1 MDHFHYRD
9 GELWCEGLP
18 VREAAR
24 QAGSPCYVYSAS
36 TLRDHYARLA
46 AAFAPLGPLVCFSV
60 KSCPNLAVLRL
71 LVGMG
76 AGLDCVSIGEVERA
90 WLAGCPMERVVFAGV
105 GKSDS
110 EIRAALD
117 GRFSPLGDPAAAG
130 RGPVGL
136 LNIESES
143 EYEVAAAIA
152 AELGVHARAA
162 LRINPDVD
170 PHTHRYVATGKR
182 ESKFGVDID
191 RARRFLASH
200 GNDPRLPVRA
210 LHMHIGSQIRDAE
223 PFVEATHRAIALIHE
238 LRAQGQAIDTLD
250 IGGGFSADY
259 VTGTAP
265 PYSQYAKRIV
275 PVLGPLVEQGL
286 RIVLEPGRSIAASAG
301 VLLTRVEH
309 VKRGGERTFVICD
322 AGMHTLVRP
331 SHYQAFHFCW
341 PARVGPEHVPGRREE
356 RPDLP
361 GLEVVDIV
369 GPICESGDFL
379 AEGRSIPPVA
389 RGDLVAVFTAGAYGM
404 SMASN
409 YNSHPLPAEVLVD
422 GTEARLI
429 RSRQS
434 HREMLA
440 QEAGLSGPGSPSR
453 TA

>member
-9 GELWCEGLP
+9 GELCCERVP
-18 VREAAR
+18 VGQAALL
-24 QAGSPCYVYSAS
+24 AGTPCYVYSAA
-36 TLRDHYARLA
+36 TLTDHFARLA
-46 AAFAPLGPLVCFSV
+46 EAFAPLRPLICFSV

-71 LVGMG
+71 LVGLG

-90 WLAGCPMERVVFAGV
+90 WLAGCPMDRVVFAGV
-105 GKSDS
+105 GKSDA
-110 EIRAALD
+110 ELRAALD

-143 EYEVAAAIA
+143 EYEVAARIA
-152 AELGVHARAA
+152 GELGVAARAA

-170 PHTHRYVATGKR
+170 PRTHRYVATGKR
-182 ESKFGVDID
+182 ENKFGVDLD
-191 RARRFLASH
+191 RARRFFADR
-200 GNDPRLPVRA
+200 GGDPRLPVRA

-223 PFVEATHRAIALIHE
+223 PFVQAARKAVDLVHE
-238 LRAQGQAIDTLD
+238 LRGAGVAIDTLD

-265 PYSQYAKRIV
+265 AYAAYAERIV
-275 PVLGPLVEQGL
+275 PLLKPLTKSGV

-309 VKRGGERTFVICD
+309 VKRGSERTFVICD

-341 PARVGPEHVPGRREE
+341 PVRVGTGHTPPRRDE
-356 RPDLP
+356 RLDLP
-361 GLEVVDIV
+361 GLEMVDVV

-379 AEGRSIPPVA
+379 AEGRLIPPVA
-389 RGDLVAVFTAGAYGM
+389 RGDLLAVFTAGAYGM

-409 YNSHPLPAEVLVD
+409 YNSHPLPAEVLVTGD
-422 GTEARLI
+422 SARII
-429 RSRQS
+429 RPRQT
-434 HREMLA
+434 HAHMLA
-440 QEAGLSGPGSPSR
+440 PETGLSGPGSPSR